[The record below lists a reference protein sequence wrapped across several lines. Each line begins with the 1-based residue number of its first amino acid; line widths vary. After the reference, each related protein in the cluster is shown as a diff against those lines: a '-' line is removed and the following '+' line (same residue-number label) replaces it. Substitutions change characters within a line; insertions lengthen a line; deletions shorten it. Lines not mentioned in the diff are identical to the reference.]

1 MTEALA
7 LSAGQTLLKT
17 VLGSSKSSTSDSSS
31 TSSTTSISSSEGDFL
46 NMLLTQITNQDPLEP
61 MNNTEMVT
69 QLAQFEMVEKMNNLD
84 DKIGS
89 MFVYQNMM
97 NSVNFMGKEVS
108 VLNSETG
115 ETVTGTVEGIQM
127 QLGIPYVVIDGQCY
141 DAALI
146 TEVNS

>member
-1 MTEALA
+1 
-7 LSAGQTLLKT
+7 
-17 VLGSSKSSTSDSSS
+17 
-31 TSSTTSISSSEGDFL
+31 
-46 NMLLTQITNQDPLEP
+46 MLLTQITNQDPLEP